1 MYYTVCPHCGASL
14 DPGERCDC
22 QQHKYITLD
31 TERTR
36 DIRTVQEKEGQL
48 RWVLD
53 EELQAS

>member
-22 QQHKYITLD
+22 QLHKHTLN

-36 DIRTVQEKEGQL
+36 DVRTVQEKEGQL
-48 RWVLD
+48 RWVLE